1 MFSAIFVKDSDVAK
15 LTFCAI
21 DDPRTLNKTLYLRPP
36 GNICSMNELV
46 EMWEYKIDKKLK
58 KIYISEEELLKDING
73 MYHVS
78 NIVLV
83 LFVESS
89 TLMWLILWYLISRY
103 TISKEY
109 GHDIHIFRFYQG

>member
-73 MYHVS
+73 MYHCTCFICGIKHFDVA
-78 NIVLV
+78 NPMV
-83 LFVESS
+83 F
-89 TLMWLILWYLISRY
+89 
-103 TISKEY
+103 
-109 GHDIHIFRFYQG
+109 DFQIHHIQRIWT